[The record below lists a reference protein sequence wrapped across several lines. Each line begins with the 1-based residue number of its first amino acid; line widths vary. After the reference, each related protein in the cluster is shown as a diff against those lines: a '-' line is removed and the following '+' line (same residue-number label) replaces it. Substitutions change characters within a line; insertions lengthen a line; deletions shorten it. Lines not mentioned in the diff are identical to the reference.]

1 MHDPLQREGS
11 RRRRTTFRPAPFM
24 TFSSFRLKLAAAASL
39 LAVAAVSVALLTGG
53 TASGQTIAGQE
64 ATAAQLRAAVRAE
77 SRKIAA
83 TAEGIADAENR
94 LAVLDARVQRRQQ
107 QAQDTQ
113 DRLIAARVRLT
124 RLERNAAEYQKTLA
138 TNLVAAYKTPTP
150 DLLGVAVEAKGFD
163 DLLSQLRFLRDI
175 SDRNATILRDTRRRP
190 TQRSRRRRRTSP
202 SCGSSSSSSPSRRAT
217 TARRRTSS
225 ATRCCASR
233 RRSSRAAAAPSRAS
247 RRSAHASPASSAS
260 RPPTRCATAGRRARP
275 TRRRRR
281 PRRAAAPAQGDDAVA
296 KVVAAANQI
305 ATTPYVWGGGHG
317 GSASGGYDCSGSSEL
332 RARRRGLVN
341 GSLTSGGFMSWGDAG
356 PGRRITVYANG
367 GHAFMIVDGRRY
379 DTSALRGGGTRWT
392 QRDAQHGGLRRSPSA
407 RLVGHFLAV
416 RLPKPKRDDIRVV
429 PSTRRGK
436 AMGGAVGGGGLIGI
450 VVGILAL
457 LGVFAGGGINYNSP
471 FDQFPQ
477 APQGSAEDAVPGA
490 PSTSNELVDFL
501 RFVTG
506 DINDFWAARFNQA
519 GGTALPGHDRE
530 RLHRRGPDRL
540 RQRDLRRRPVLLP
553 GRPAGLPGPRVL
565 PELDQRFRAPGDFAQ
580 AYVVAHEIGHHVQ
593 NVTGIFAQVDRAKR
607 ADPGQANEL
616 SVRTELQADC
626 LAGVWGHSTYERGLL
641 ESGDL
646 EEGLAAAAAV
656 GDDRIQS
663 QATGQINP
671 ETWTHGSS
679 EQRTKWFRRGF
690 DSGDPASCD
699 TFSNDL

>member
-1 MHDPLQREGS
+1 M
-11 RRRRTTFRPAPFM
+11 
-24 TFSSFRLKLAAAASL
+24 
-39 LAVAAVSVALLTGG
+39 
-53 TASGQTIAGQE
+53 
-64 ATAAQLRAAVRAE
+64 
-77 SRKIAA
+77 
-83 TAEGIADAENR
+83 
-94 LAVLDARVQRRQQ
+94 
-107 QAQDTQ
+107 
-113 DRLIAARVRLT
+113 
-124 RLERNAAEYQKTLA
+124 
-138 TNLVAAYKTPTP
+138 
-150 DLLGVAVEAKGFD
+150 
-163 DLLSQLRFLRDI
+163 
-175 SDRNATILRDTRRRP
+175 
-190 TQRSRRRRRTSP
+190 
-202 SCGSSSSSSPSRRAT
+202 
-217 TARRRTSS
+217 
-225 ATRCCASR
+225 
-233 RRSSRAAAAPSRAS
+233 
-247 RRSAHASPASSAS
+247 
-260 RPPTRCATAGRRARP
+260 
-275 TRRRRR
+275 
-281 PRRAAAPAQGDDAVA
+281 
-296 KVVAAANQI
+296 
-305 ATTPYVWGGGHG
+305 
-317 GSASGGYDCSGSSEL
+317 
-332 RARRRGLVN
+332 
-341 GSLTSGGFMSWGDAG
+341 
-356 PGRRITVYANG
+356 
-367 GHAFMIVDGRRY
+367 
-379 DTSALRGGGTRWT
+379 
-392 QRDAQHGGLRRSPSA
+392 
-407 RLVGHFLAV
+407 

-519 GGTALPGHDRE
+519 GGTGYRVTTVNVFTGVVQTGCGNATSDV
-530 RLHRRGPDRL
+530 GPFYCPADQQVYL
-540 RQRDLRRRPVLLP
+540 DVAFFRD
-553 GRPAGLPGPRVL
+553 
-565 PELDQRFRAPGDFAQ
+565 LDQRFRAPGDFAQ

-607 ADPGQANEL
+607 ADRGQANEL

>member
-1 MHDPLQREGS
+1 M
-11 RRRRTTFRPAPFM
+11 
-24 TFSSFRLKLAAAASL
+24 
-39 LAVAAVSVALLTGG
+39 
-53 TASGQTIAGQE
+53 
-64 ATAAQLRAAVRAE
+64 
-77 SRKIAA
+77 
-83 TAEGIADAENR
+83 
-94 LAVLDARVQRRQQ
+94 
-107 QAQDTQ
+107 
-113 DRLIAARVRLT
+113 
-124 RLERNAAEYQKTLA
+124 
-138 TNLVAAYKTPTP
+138 
-150 DLLGVAVEAKGFD
+150 
-163 DLLSQLRFLRDI
+163 
-175 SDRNATILRDTRRRP
+175 
-190 TQRSRRRRRTSP
+190 
-202 SCGSSSSSSPSRRAT
+202 
-217 TARRRTSS
+217 
-225 ATRCCASR
+225 
-233 RRSSRAAAAPSRAS
+233 
-247 RRSAHASPASSAS
+247 
-260 RPPTRCATAGRRARP
+260 
-275 TRRRRR
+275 
-281 PRRAAAPAQGDDAVA
+281 
-296 KVVAAANQI
+296 
-305 ATTPYVWGGGHG
+305 
-317 GSASGGYDCSGSSEL
+317 
-332 RARRRGLVN
+332 
-341 GSLTSGGFMSWGDAG
+341 
-356 PGRRITVYANG
+356 
-367 GHAFMIVDGRRY
+367 
-379 DTSALRGGGTRWT
+379 
-392 QRDAQHGGLRRSPSA
+392 
-407 RLVGHFLAV
+407 

-477 APQGSAEDAVPGA
+477 APQGSAEEAVPGA
-490 PSTSNELVDFL
+490 PSTSNDLVDFL

-519 GGTALPGHDRE
+519 GGTGYRVTTVNVFTGVVQTGCGNATSDV
-530 RLHRRGPDRL
+530 GPFYCPADQQVYL
-540 RQRDLRRRPVLLP
+540 DVAFFRD
-553 GRPAGLPGPRVL
+553 
-565 PELDQRFRAPGDFAQ
+565 LDQRFRAPGDFAQ

-607 ADPGQANEL
+607 ADRGQANEL

>member
-1 MHDPLQREGS
+1 M
-11 RRRRTTFRPAPFM
+11 
-24 TFSSFRLKLAAAASL
+24 
-39 LAVAAVSVALLTGG
+39 
-53 TASGQTIAGQE
+53 
-64 ATAAQLRAAVRAE
+64 
-77 SRKIAA
+77 
-83 TAEGIADAENR
+83 
-94 LAVLDARVQRRQQ
+94 
-107 QAQDTQ
+107 
-113 DRLIAARVRLT
+113 
-124 RLERNAAEYQKTLA
+124 
-138 TNLVAAYKTPTP
+138 
-150 DLLGVAVEAKGFD
+150 
-163 DLLSQLRFLRDI
+163 
-175 SDRNATILRDTRRRP
+175 
-190 TQRSRRRRRTSP
+190 
-202 SCGSSSSSSPSRRAT
+202 
-217 TARRRTSS
+217 
-225 ATRCCASR
+225 
-233 RRSSRAAAAPSRAS
+233 
-247 RRSAHASPASSAS
+247 
-260 RPPTRCATAGRRARP
+260 
-275 TRRRRR
+275 
-281 PRRAAAPAQGDDAVA
+281 
-296 KVVAAANQI
+296 
-305 ATTPYVWGGGHG
+305 
-317 GSASGGYDCSGSSEL
+317 
-332 RARRRGLVN
+332 
-341 GSLTSGGFMSWGDAG
+341 
-356 PGRRITVYANG
+356 
-367 GHAFMIVDGRRY
+367 
-379 DTSALRGGGTRWT
+379 
-392 QRDAQHGGLRRSPSA
+392 
-407 RLVGHFLAV
+407 

-429 PSTRRGK
+429 PATRRGK

-477 APQGSAEDAVPGA
+477 APQGSAEEAVPGA
-490 PSTSNELVDFL
+490 PSTSNDLVDFL

-519 GGTALPGHDRE
+519 GGTGYRVTTVNVFTGVVQTGCGNATSDV
-530 RLHRRGPDRL
+530 GPFYCPADQQVYL
-540 RQRDLRRRPVLLP
+540 DVAFFRD
-553 GRPAGLPGPRVL
+553 
-565 PELDQRFRAPGDFAQ
+565 LDQRFRAPGDFAQ

-607 ADPGQANEL
+607 ADRGQANEL

>member
-1 MHDPLQREGS
+1 M
-11 RRRRTTFRPAPFM
+11 
-24 TFSSFRLKLAAAASL
+24 
-39 LAVAAVSVALLTGG
+39 
-53 TASGQTIAGQE
+53 
-64 ATAAQLRAAVRAE
+64 
-77 SRKIAA
+77 
-83 TAEGIADAENR
+83 
-94 LAVLDARVQRRQQ
+94 
-107 QAQDTQ
+107 
-113 DRLIAARVRLT
+113 
-124 RLERNAAEYQKTLA
+124 
-138 TNLVAAYKTPTP
+138 
-150 DLLGVAVEAKGFD
+150 
-163 DLLSQLRFLRDI
+163 
-175 SDRNATILRDTRRRP
+175 
-190 TQRSRRRRRTSP
+190 
-202 SCGSSSSSSPSRRAT
+202 
-217 TARRRTSS
+217 
-225 ATRCCASR
+225 
-233 RRSSRAAAAPSRAS
+233 
-247 RRSAHASPASSAS
+247 
-260 RPPTRCATAGRRARP
+260 
-275 TRRRRR
+275 
-281 PRRAAAPAQGDDAVA
+281 
-296 KVVAAANQI
+296 
-305 ATTPYVWGGGHG
+305 
-317 GSASGGYDCSGSSEL
+317 
-332 RARRRGLVN
+332 
-341 GSLTSGGFMSWGDAG
+341 
-356 PGRRITVYANG
+356 
-367 GHAFMIVDGRRY
+367 
-379 DTSALRGGGTRWT
+379 
-392 QRDAQHGGLRRSPSA
+392 
-407 RLVGHFLAV
+407 

-477 APQGSAEDAVPGA
+477 APQGSAEEAVPGA
-490 PSTSNELVDFL
+490 PSTSNDLVDFL

-519 GGTALPGHDRE
+519 GGTGYRATTVNVFTGVVQTGCGNATSDV
-530 RLHRRGPDRL
+530 GPFYCPADQQVYL
-540 RQRDLRRRPVLLP
+540 DVAFFRD
-553 GRPAGLPGPRVL
+553 
-565 PELDQRFRAPGDFAQ
+565 LDQRFRAPGDFAQ

-607 ADPGQANEL
+607 ADRGQANEL